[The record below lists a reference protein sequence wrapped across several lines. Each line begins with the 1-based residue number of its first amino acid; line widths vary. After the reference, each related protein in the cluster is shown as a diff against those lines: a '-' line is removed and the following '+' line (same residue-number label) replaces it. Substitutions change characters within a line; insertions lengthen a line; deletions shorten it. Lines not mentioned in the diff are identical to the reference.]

1 MDSNDSESRFAVSA
15 PVLSVNDVSVKFGD
29 LSALRDVSI
38 EIPRGKTIGL
48 IGPNGA
54 GKIAGRQ
61 VATHGRIEFEGVD
74 VTHDS
79 ADHRAR
85 NGMRRTFQELGLF
98 VEMTVLDNLLVARD
112 TANIEGGRGDAR
124 QSRTAVME
132 LVDSLGLG
140 AWLDHQVQ
148 TLPHPVQRL
157 VSYARAIAGEP
168 RLLLLDEPSA
178 GLSDSARAILASQIR
193 HDISSRKMTVVLVEH
208 DMGFI
213 KELCDQAY
221 VLNAGQVIAF
231 GTFGEIAANES
242 VKSAYL
248 GEEVRA

>member
-1 MDSNDSESRFAVSA
+1 MSA
-15 PVLSVNDVSVKFGD
+15 PVLSVHDVSVKFGD
-29 LSALRDVSI
+29 LLALRDVSI
-38 EIPRGKTIGL
+38 EIPQGKTIGL

-54 GKIAGRQ
+54 GKSTLMNVIAGRQ
-61 VATHGRIEFEGVD
+61 VATHGRIEFEGAD
-74 VTHDS
+74 VTSDS
-79 ADHRAR
+79 ADQRAR

-98 VEMTVLDNLLVARD
+98 VEMTVMDNLLVARD
-112 TANIEGGRGDAR
+112 TANIDGGRDGAR
-124 QSRTAVME
+124 QSKAAVME
-132 LVDSLGLG
+132 LVDSLSLG
-140 AWLDHQVQ
+140 AWIDHQVQ

-193 HDISSRKMTVVLVEH
+193 RDISSRKMTVVLVEH

-231 GTFGEIAANES
+231 GTFNEIAANEN

-248 GEEVRA
+248 GDEITA